1 MTKISS
7 PMSII
12 LLKLLIQNYIN
23 SSYEMQGISI
33 LFDQRR
39 EAMESIAQES
49 EDTGATAQWGGSFGF
64 TA

>member
-1 MTKISS
+1 
-7 PMSII
+7 MSII

-49 EDTGATAQWGGSFGF
+49 EDTGATAQ
-64 TA
+64 